1 MLLKESVYIFLV
13 WGKRNLRNIWRWRY
27 FYLLLTPTLL
37 YFIVFSYIPFYGV
50 VIAFKNFQPFL
61 GIWDSPWVGWKNFE
75 TMFSSVKFPELIR
88 NTVLISIYR
97 IIFGFPVPILFALLL
112 NEVRVMW
119 FKRSIQTI
127 AYFPHFLSWVI
138 FGGIIYNV
146 VGPSGIINLVLEKF
160 GIDTINLSANPDLF
174 RPLVVATGIL
184 KEFGWAAIIYLAA
197 LTGIDPHLYE
207 AAKIDG
213 ASKLRQIWHITLTGI
228 RPMIAM
234 LLILQLG
241 SVLDAGFEQI
251 LILSNPVV
259 YSVGDIIDTYV
270 YRVGLL
276 EANYGLATAVGLFK
290 GVIAAILIVSAN
302 HIIRRTGE
310 KSLW

>member
-1 MLLKESVYIFLV
+1 M
-13 WGKRNLRNIWRWRY
+13 RNIWRWRY

-97 IIFGFPVPILFALLL
+97 ILFGFPVPILFALLL

-146 VGPSGIINLVLEKF
+146 VGPSGIINLVLEKL
-160 GIDTINLSANPDLF
+160 GIDAINLSANPDLF
-174 RPLVVATGIL
+174 RPLVVVTGIL
-184 KEFGWAAIIYLAA
+184 KEFGWAAIIYLAS

-207 AAKIDG
+207 AAKMDG

-276 EANYGLATAVGLFK
+276 EADYGLATAVGLFK

>member
-1 MLLKESVYIFLV
+1 MWK
-13 WGKRNLRNIWRWRY
+13 WRY
-27 FYLLLTPTLL
+27 FYLLLTPTVL
-37 YFIVFSYIPFYGV
+37 YFIIFSYIPFYGV

-61 GIWDSPWVGWKNFE
+61 GIWDSPWIGLKNFE

-88 NTVLISIYR
+88 NTVLISLYR
-97 IIFGFPVPILFALLL
+97 LIFGFPVPILFALLL
-112 NEVRVMW
+112 NEVRAIW
-119 FKRSIQTI
+119 FKRTVQTI
-127 AYFPHFLSWVI
+127 TYFPHFLSWVV
-138 FGGIIYNV
+138 FGGIIFNV
-146 VGPSGIINLVLEKF
+146 IGPSGIINLVLDKLGLE
-160 GIDTINLSANPDLF
+160 TINMAANPDLF
-174 RPLVVATGIL
+174 RPLVVITGIL

-207 AAKIDG
+207 AVKVDG
-213 ASKLRQIWHITLTGI
+213 AGKLRQIWHITLPGI

-234 LLILQLG
+234 LLILQLA

-259 YSVGDIIDTYV
+259 YGVGDIIDTYV

-276 EANYGLATAVGLFK
+276 ESNYGLATAVGLFK

>member
-1 MLLKESVYIFLV
+1 MQ
-13 WGKRNLRNIWRWRY
+13 NIWKWRY
-27 FYLLLTPTLL
+27 FYLLLTPTVL
-37 YFIVFSYIPFYGV
+37 YFIIFSYIPFYGV

-61 GIWDSPWVGWKNFE
+61 GIWDSPWIGLKNFE

-88 NTVLISIYR
+88 NTVLISLYR
-97 IIFGFPVPILFALLL
+97 LIFGFPVPILFALLL
-112 NEVRVMW
+112 NEVRAIW
-119 FKRSIQTI
+119 FKRTVQTI
-127 AYFPHFLSWVI
+127 TYFPHFLSWVV
-138 FGGIIYNV
+138 FGGIIFNV
-146 VGPSGIINLVLEKF
+146 IGPSGIINLVLDKLGLE
-160 GIDTINLSANPDLF
+160 TINMAANPDLF
-174 RPLVVATGIL
+174 RPLVVITGIL

-207 AAKIDG
+207 AVKVDG
-213 ASKLRQIWHITLTGI
+213 AGKLRQIWHITLPGI

-234 LLILQLG
+234 LLILQLA

-259 YSVGDIIDTYV
+259 YGVGDIIDTYV

-276 EANYGLATAVGLFK
+276 ESNYGLATAVGLFK

>member
-1 MLLKESVYIFLV
+1 MRK
-13 WGKRNLRNIWRWRY
+13 IWHWRY
-27 FYLLLTPTLL
+27 FYLLLAPTLL
-37 YFIVFSYIPFYGV
+37 YFLVFNYIPFYGI
-50 VIAFKNFQPFL
+50 VIAFKNFQPFK
-61 GIWDSPWVGWKNFE
+61 GVWESPWVGWKNFD

-88 NTVLISIYR
+88 NTVLISFYR
-97 IIFGFPVPILFALLL
+97 LLFGFPVPILFALML
-112 NEVRVMW
+112 NEVRTMW
-119 FKRSIQTI
+119 FKRTIQTI
-127 AYFPHFLSWVI
+127 TYFPHFLSWVV
-138 FGGIIYNV
+138 FGGIVFNV
-146 VGPSGIINLVLEKF
+146 IGPSGIVNLVL
-160 GIDTINLSANPDLF
+160 GNLGFEPLNLAANPEVF
-174 RPLVVATGIL
+174 RSLVVVTGIL

-207 AAKIDG
+207 AVKVDG
-213 ASKLRQIWHITLTGI
+213 GGKLRQIWHITLPGI

-234 LLILQLG
+234 LLILQLA
-241 SVLDAGFEQI
+241 SILDAGFEQI

-290 GVIAAILIVSAN
+290 GVIAAVLIVSAN